1 MVVSTIINTGGI
13 KVFGEEVEAVLRR
26 HPQVQHCAVVG
37 RADSK
42 FGQRIE
48 AFIIASDPAPTAET
62 LDRFLKEEQ
71 KLSGHKVPKVFNFV
85 SELPIGSTGKV
96 NRRALR

>member
-13 KVFGEEVEAVLRR
+13 KVYAEEVEAVLGR